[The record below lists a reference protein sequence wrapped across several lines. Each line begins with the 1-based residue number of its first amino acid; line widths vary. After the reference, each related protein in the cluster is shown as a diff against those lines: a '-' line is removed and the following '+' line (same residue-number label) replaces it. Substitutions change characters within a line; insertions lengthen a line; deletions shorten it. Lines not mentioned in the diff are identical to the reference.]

1 MCRNIRPL
9 HNYDPPTTEQ
19 DVRDASLQY
28 VRKIS
33 GMTKPSKANEE
44 AFARAVEAVT
54 AASAQLLEELVTTA
68 PPRNREVEI
77 ARARERGCAGIERS
91 SGGCSECSTSK
102 RRAER
107 GFDCAVSERERAQ
120 DEKKRELS

>member
-54 AASAQLLEELVTTA
+54 AASAQLLDELVTTA
-68 PPRNREVEI
+68 PPRNRALEI
-77 ARARERGCAGIERS
+77 ARARERAAVRYG
-91 SGGCSECSTSK
+91 
-102 RRAER
+102 ER
-107 GFDCAVSERERAQ
+107 GVA
-120 DEKKRELS
+120 